1 MDLEK
6 VSDKGWI
13 AWTAVAVTVALVFT
27 VLVSL
32 ANPHVAGFLWPG
44 LLYLFLLVYGY
55 LGLCVCAG
63 RAKAWVEDYLDA
75 LVREK
80 DDEDLEKAS
89 ERIEAMGRKID
100 HIEEMLVKVSE

>member
-6 VSDKGWI
+6 ISDEGWI
-13 AWTAVAVTVALVFT
+13 AWTAVAVTVALVFAG
-27 VLVSL
+27 LVSL
-32 ANPHVAGFLWPG
+32 VNPQIAGALWPG
-44 LLYLFLLVYGY
+44 LFYLFLLVYGY

-63 RAKAWVEDYLDA
+63 RAKTWVEGYLDA
-75 LVREK
+75 LVGEK

-100 HIEEMLVKVSE
+100 HIEEILVKVSE